1 MALKMPLVLQSC
13 EFEDARLGTWHT
25 EMHLVSMTHTAC
37 RTLIFYATIYSE
49 KIKKKACDFGN
60 HSRLKHLNYPVV
72 LCVGFWE
79 ITAYTLG
86 KWMSDIYQLQPATFH
101 EAVLSSL
108 PLANGAET
116 KFQPDYFYQ
125 SFSSVCLLI
134 FIAEN
139 GFEFSDQS
147 LLNEGMIKKVASYV
161 PPLGAIIIVLQPIGP
176 PEP

>member
-1 MALKMPLVLQSC
+1 MDALLDTKKTRRKPQNAMALKMPLVLQSC
-13 EFEDARLGTWHT
+13 EFEDARL
-25 EMHLVSMTHTAC
+25 
-37 RTLIFYATIYSE
+37 
-49 KIKKKACDFGN
+49 
-60 HSRLKHLNYPVV
+60 
-72 LCVGFWE
+72 
-79 ITAYTLG
+79 
-86 KWMSDIYQLQPATFH
+86 DIYQLQPATFH